1 MAFLVLGHIQ
11 TQQDIVESKM
21 SERLGPKPPC
31 NTSSQQK
38 NKE

>member
-1 MAFLVLGHIQ
+1 MDFLVLGHIQ
-11 TQQDIVESKM
+11 TQQDIVESKV

-31 NTSSQQK
+31 NISSQQK